1 MTFGRAAAQDGEDG
15 EMKIKR
21 RGNVTEADIRELEE
35 RWHVTLPQDY
45 RAFLM
50 NTNGGLTDVLD
61 DDSNGGSI
69 YIEDFSDSI
78 ALNVLYGVKTG
89 KKNADINTWME
100 MFKDEIFPQT
110 LLIGDDL
117 TSGFIALICGGEDA
131 GVYFWDDSYV
141 FKGSCDEHNVYFIAD
156 SFTELL
162 KMAHFEGIEEPAAK

>member
-1 MTFGRAAAQDGEDG
+1 MTFGRAAAQNGESG

-21 RGNVTEADIRELEE
+21 RDNVKVTEADIHELEE

-45 RAFLM
+45 RAFLLE
-50 NTNGGLTDVLD
+50 TNGGIAKTSDQD
-61 DDSNGGSI
+61 SI
-69 YIEDFSDSI
+69 YIEDLGDSI
-78 ALNVLYGVKTG
+78 YMEVLYGIKT
-89 KKNADINTWME
+89 KVEEADMNTWME
-100 MFKDEIFPQT
+100 MFKEDIFPQT

-117 TSGFIALICGGEDA
+117 TAGFIALICGGEDA

-162 KMAHFEGIEEPAAK
+162 KMAHFEGFQEPDAK